1 MSKKKHTDRDA
12 FISEAFRNYLR
23 EHLSGFAGELLE
35 VQMELTRMIKRCG
48 TRYQSHS
55 HHAGW
60 SFFTFENMEEKFG
73 RNKFKGINERLG
85 IFLVHQDGGR
95 DDWSLAEGRTKGYRL
110 TPHVEHL
117 RAEFFKKP
125 PKEATR
131 LLAENGEVRHKAPD
145 SAIISKAKTKTGKLV
160 TKSGWAVPVLSAV
173 PVNQAKL
180 EELQHLM
187 EAELEKHRQGLPT
200 VCPVDP
206 IHAGYVLKDI
216 QLILHSAH
224 NTVEPGCVI
233 HRYEQSASG
242 RMYSKDVNLQ
252 TVQRQVRFAAFHGLW
267 DYDIENCHYC
277 ILQQMAQKAGHD
289 CDAITYYL
297 ENKSK
302 VRRELAEEFGV
313 TVTQIKKVLLA
324 LVYGASLSEDPNA
337 AIPDALGSVDI
348 ADAIYAHPFFNS
360 LAKDIAAART
370 TILKKTKVFRGG
382 IKNMRGLVMKVTK
395 KKKPRHLLAHLLQ
408 GVEAVAL
415 NAAHDLY
422 ADKILLIQH
431 DGFTATTP
439 DLSIAAIEKAIFDAT
454 KYHLT
459 VALDD
464 QIEADLEAALFDT
477 DKFSIP
483 THNALEAPIHAGS
496 SHLPV
501 D

>member
-1 MSKKKHTDRDA
+1 MNNKTKQTNRDA
-12 FISEAFRNYLR
+12 YISEAFRDYLR
-23 EHLSGFAGELLE
+23 ANLAGFADEPME
-35 VQMELTRMIKRCG
+35 SQMELTRMIKKCG

-55 HHAGW
+55 HHPGW
-60 SFFTFENMEEKFG
+60 SFFTYENMEAKFG
-73 RNKFKGINERLG
+73 HDKFNGINERLG
-85 IFLVHQDGGR
+85 IFISQP
-95 DDWSLAEGRTKGYRL
+95 DWSKIEKRTKPYKL
-110 TPHVEHL
+110 TAHVEHL
-117 RAEFFKKP
+117 RTEFFRKP
-125 PKEATR
+125 PKEATN
-131 LLAENGEVRHKAPD
+131 LLAENGDVRHKPPD
-145 SAIISKAKTKTGKLV
+145 NAIIAKAKTKTGKLV
-160 TKSGWAVPVLSAV
+160 TKSGWTVPVLSAV

-180 EELQHLM
+180 EELQSLM
-187 EAELEKHRQGLPT
+187 EAELEKHSQGLPT
-200 VCPVDP
+200 VTPVDS

-224 NTVEPGCVI
+224 NTVSPGCVI

-252 TVQRQVRFAAFHGLW
+252 TSQRQVRFAALHGLW
-267 DYDIENCHYC
+267 DYDIENCHYS
-277 ILQQMAQKAGHD
+277 ILQQMAQKAGHESD
-289 CDAITYYL
+289 SITYYL

-302 VRRELAEEFGV
+302 VRRDLAEEFGV

-348 ADAIYAHPFFNS
+348 AEAFYEHPFFSS
-360 LAKDIAAART
+360 LAKDIAAARS
-370 TILKKTKVFRGG
+370 TILKKVKVFRGG
-382 IKNMRGLVMKVTK
+382 IKNKRGLVMKVK
-395 KKKPRHLLAHLLQ
+395 KKKARHLLAHLLQ
-408 GVEAVAL
+408 GVEAEAL

-422 ADKILLIQH
+422 ADKIHLIQH

-439 DLSIAAIEKAIFDAT
+439 DLNIAAIEKAIFDAT

-464 QIEADLEAALFDT
+464 RIDFDLKAALFDT

-483 THNALEAPIHAGS
+483 THNARQAPIHAGLP
-496 SHLPV
+496 HLTV